1 MRVTLLHIIK
11 IIIAVTVKIML
22 QKQLKKKNANVR
34 SPNEIMRDQ
43 LWMKTLLAKSY
54 YCYQRRLF
62 AKTLCSCFTP
72 SFMLYL

>member
-1 MRVTLLHIIK
+1 MRATLLHIIR

-22 QKQLKKKNANVR
+22 QKQVKKNANVR
-34 SPNEIMRDQ
+34 LPNEIMRDQ
-43 LWMKTLLAKSY
+43 LWMKTFLVKSY
-54 YCYQRRLF
+54 YCYQRRLV